1 MCDAVTCTLWWGENQ
16 HLSTVVVGSRIS
28 EGAQGLKFR
37 KVEGDERERVLMSR
51 KATGFN
57 YQSYHEVLSGANDG
71 DVIAVEIADAEGQRG
86 EKIRFSRAARQL
98 NKSLNWLAGQNPKE
112 IVFQVGPM
120 KQKRPREKRV

>member
-1 MCDAVTCTLWWGENQ
+1 M
-16 HLSTVVVGSRIS
+16 
-28 EGAQGLKFR
+28 KFR

>member
-1 MCDAVTCTLWWGENQ
+1 MMTCTLWRGEDQ
-16 HLSTVVVGSRIS
+16 HVSTLVDRRIS

-57 YQSYHEVLSGANDG
+57 YQSYHEVLSGAHDG